1 MSIAVRP
8 PMSLAAFLD
17 WEERQDTRW
26 EFDGVRPV
34 GMNGGTVAHDLVT
47 FNVRKLLDSR
57 QGAGSCRPYG
67 PNVKVATQTTV
78 RYPDVVVS
86 CTRQAPSATVIDNPV
101 IVFEVASR
109 STGRRDVIDKNR
121 EYRGVASIQRYV
133 VLEQERPL
141 AIVFARSGA
150 TWTCEFVSGDDAEL
164 PLPEI
169 GISVPLAEVYA
180 GIEFIPEA
188 DTDED

>member
-17 WEERQDTRW
+17 WEERQDARW
-26 EFDGVRPV
+26 EYDGVRPV
-34 GMNGGTVAHDLVT
+34 AMNGGTVAHDLIT
-47 FNVRKLLDSR
+47 FNVRKLLDAR
-57 QGAGSCRPYG
+57 LGNGSCRPYG
-67 PNVKVATQTTV
+67 PNVKVATRTTI

-86 CTRQAPSATVIDNPV
+86 CTRQAPTATVIDNPV

-141 AIVFARSGA
+141 AIVFARSGP
-150 TWTCEFVSGDDAEL
+150 TWTCEFISGDDADL

-180 GIEFIPEA
+180 GIEFVPESE
-188 DTDED
+188 TDED

>member
-8 PMSLAAFLD
+8 PMSLAAFLV
-17 WEERQDTRW
+17 WEERQDARW

-34 GMNGGTVAHDLVT
+34 AMNGGTVAHDDLT
-47 FNVRKLLDSR
+47 ASLRNVLNARL
-57 QGAGSCRPYG
+57 AGQTCRARG

-86 CTRQAPSATVIDNPV
+86 CTRQAPTATVIDTPL

-109 STGRRDVIDKNR
+109 STGRRDIIDKNR

-150 TWTCEFVSGDDAEL
+150 TWTCEFISGDDAEL

-169 GISVPLAEVYA
+169 GISVPLAEIYA
-180 GIEFIPEA
+180 GIEFVPEA

>member
-1 MSIAVRP
+1 MSIALRP
-8 PMSLAAFLD
+8 PMTVAAFLD
-17 WEERQDTRW
+17 WEERQDARW
-26 EFDGVRPV
+26 EYDGMRPV
-34 GMNGGTVAHDLVT
+34 AMNGGTVAHDDLT
-47 FNVRKLLDSR
+47 ASLRNTLNTRL
-57 QGAGSCRPYG
+57 AGQTCRARG

-86 CTRQAPSATVIDNPV
+86 CTRQAPTATVIDNPV

-109 STGRRDVIDKNR
+109 SSDCHDIIDKNR
-121 EYRGVASIQRYV
+121 DYRAVASIQRYV

-150 TWTCEFVSGDDAEL
+150 TWTCEFISGEDADL

-180 GIEFIPEA
+180 GIEFEPES
-188 DTDED
+188 DED